1 MKIATSLIAVSI
13 LVAGCA
19 SPVPVAET
27 HPLSHQKKVKAAHH
41 WDVIA
46 EDIAKETALLLA
58 RDGQT
63 GQRPLFVPVPAT
75 NSAFDRAFHNFLV
88 TRLVRLGIAVSDKQT
103 GALEVRYETQVV
115 QHASPREDYR
125 PGALTGL
132 AAGILVL
139 RNFHTWDA
147 TEKGMGAVAAA
158 VGLDVAGGHL
168 TSPSQTELLVTT
180 SLSDGSRFLLRK
192 SDVYYIEDE
201 DSALYR
207 QIKEKE
213 WKVMG

>member
-1 MKIATSLIAVSI
+1 MNIAARLIAVSI
-13 LVAGCA
+13 LAAGCA

-46 EDIAKETALLLA
+46 EDVAKETALLLA
-58 RDGQT
+58 REGQG
-63 GQRPLFVPVPAT
+63 GQRTLFVPLPST
-75 NSAFDRAFHNFLV
+75 NSAFDQAFRNFLV
-88 TRLVRLGIAVSDKQT
+88 TRLVRQGLPVSEKPA

-115 QHASPREDYR
+115 QYQSRREDYR
-125 PGALTGL
+125 PGVLTGL
-132 AAGILVL
+132 VAGILVG

-147 TEKGMGAVAAA
+147 TERGMGAVAAVA
-158 VGLDVAGGHL
+158 GLDVAGGHL

-180 SLSDGSRFLLRK
+180 SLSEGGRFLLRK

-201 DSALYR
+201 DGSLYR
-207 QIKEKE
+207 QAKE
-213 WKVMG
+213 WKVVG